1 MARVDNMQARL
12 LDAVGAHRESR
23 RMSRILPLAL
33 AAAAAL
39 AGCNQESHT
48 IGGNNEADAN
58 AVNTANVELP
68 PSIVASKKYRCHDNS
83 LISVDWLSDNKSA
96 NVRVGEEPAATHF
109 AAETA
114 GEALK
119 SPDGKS
125 LTGTATASS
134 VTYGGQT
141 CKA

>member
-1 MARVDNMQARL
+1 
-12 LDAVGAHRESR
+12 
-23 RMSRILPLAL
+23 MSRNLLPLVL

-39 AGCNQESHT
+39 AGCNNESHT
-48 IGGNNEADAN
+48 IGGNNEAEAN
-58 AVNTANVELP
+58 VVNTAGVELP

-96 NVRVGEEPAATHF
+96 NVRVGDDPAAVHYAA
-109 AAETA
+109 AAE

-125 LTGTATASS
+125 LTGSATAAS
-134 VTYGGQT
+134 VTYAGQS